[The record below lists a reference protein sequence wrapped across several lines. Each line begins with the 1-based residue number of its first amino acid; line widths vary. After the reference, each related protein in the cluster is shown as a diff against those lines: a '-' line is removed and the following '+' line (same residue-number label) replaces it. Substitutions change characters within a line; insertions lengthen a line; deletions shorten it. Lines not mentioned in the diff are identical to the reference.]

1 MDHGLGPVHDGL
13 TWWRGQETTGERPG
27 WHSGLPVLAGVC
39 REGEGRCGGLTT
51 GLTGA
56 QGVTER
62 PGDSGEVVAVV
73 GLGGMCSDLGEG
85 RGAMSGAGCYRPEVP
100 FYRGRG
106 RASGDDNGASG
117 EKQVAA

>member
-1 MDHGLGPVHDGL
+1 
-13 TWWRGQETTGERPG
+13 
-27 WHSGLPVLAGVC
+27 
-39 REGEGRCGGLTT
+39 
-51 GLTGA
+51 
-56 QGVTER
+56 
-62 PGDSGEVVAVV
+62 
-73 GLGGMCSDLGEG
+73 MCSDLGEG